1 MLTVDATSN
10 PYQIWTASLMRWARK
25 APPPSDEGQAH
36 RLAVFRLDPRKKNQK
51 VLVATRMDIFF
62 LHLFASV
69 QKRLDEAEIASQWIH
84 HFNVCHFGRFNPHG
98 WSENPMFSNL
108 LSATH
113 VVGVAH
119 STTEALANMG
129 SHSPKHVERW
139 S

>member
-1 MLTVDATSN
+1 MLTADATSN
-10 PYQIWTASLMRWARK
+10 TYQIWTASLMRWARK
-25 APPPSDEGQAH
+25 APSPSDEGQAH
-36 RLAVFRLDPRKKNQK
+36 RLAMFRLDPRKKRK
-51 VLVATRMDIFF
+51 VLAATRMNIFF

-84 HFNVCHFGRFNPHG
+84 HFNVCWQIQSPSGRKLH
-98 WSENPMFSNL
+98 ETPMISTL

-119 STTEALANMG
+119 STTQALANMD
-129 SHSPKHVERW
+129 SYSPKHVERW

>member
-1 MLTVDATSN
+1 MLTVDASSN

-25 APPPSDEGQAH
+25 APSPSDEGQAQ
-36 RLAVFRLDPRKKNQK
+36 RLAMFRLDPRKKRK
-51 VLVATRMDIFF
+51 VLAATRMDIFF

-84 HFNVCHFGRFNPHG
+84 HFNVCHFGRFNSHG
-98 WSENPMFSNL
+98 WSNTLMFSNL

-113 VVGVAH
+113 VLGVAQ
-119 STTEALANMG
+119 STTQALANMD
-129 SHSPKHVERW
+129 SYSPKHVERW